1 MVEREPVVVRQVVPA
16 YPDSA
21 RLASVAGWFFALE

>member
-1 MVEREPVVVRQVVPA
+1 MVEREPAVVRQVVPV

-21 RLASVAGWFFALE
+21 RLASVAGWVFALE